1 MLDVFFCIARALGR
15 AYGTWDSD
23 LAMVIPSKRKS
34 LFDCVFIFFRYDVQ
48 RTVACTAMESDG
60 QVMLD
65 AVVLGGSR

>member
-34 LFDCVFIFFRYDVQ
+34 LFDCVFIFLD
-48 RTVACTAMESDG
+48 TAFKE
-60 QVMLD
+60 
-65 AVVLGGSR
+65 R